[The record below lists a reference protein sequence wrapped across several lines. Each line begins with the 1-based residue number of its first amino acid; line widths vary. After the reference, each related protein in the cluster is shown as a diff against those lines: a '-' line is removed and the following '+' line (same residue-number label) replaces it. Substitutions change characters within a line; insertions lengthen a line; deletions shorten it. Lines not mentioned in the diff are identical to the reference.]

1 MVRPLFDTNILI
13 DHLHAV
19 PAAREE
25 IALYETRAISI
36 VTWMEVMAGTDERTD
51 VSTRKFL
58 ANFDL
63 IPIDADI
70 AELAVSI
77 RKARRLKLPD
87 AIIQATASVHGLL
100 LVTRNE
106 KDFPRGA
113 PGVRMPYRIKT

>member
-13 DHLHAV
+13 DHLNSV
-19 PAAREE
+19 SEARKE

-36 VTWMEVMAGTDERTD
+36 VTWIEVMAGTDERTD

-58 ANFDL
+58 ANFDVL
-63 IPIDADI
+63 PIDADV

-87 AIIQATASVHGLL
+87 AIIQATASVHTML

-106 KDFPRGA
+106 KDFPRDA